1 MGAVESRWRIL
12 ALVTKATAL
21 CPQRTEQAEWWPFIR
36 VIGAPSAVS
45 KFFGIPP
52 KVWAS
57 ASSVARFAFPI
68 RFLFLFF
75 FLYLNLN
82 FCLNWSMIRW
92 MWPRAVGHPLPVFSS
107 RMSFLKVQPDE
118 LDSCGYVCRLSHYTR
133 LHTIDYF
140 SFSKY
145 FISKFSLIFFWFIWF
160 DLIVKSIDWWP
171 DFRRGRWR
179 LAWSQS
185 RKSRR
190 SHPQSWKSCHFPR
203 SISGRFREFCLFEI
217 ILKHFDRQRLNFHFF
232 FFPPQRNK
240 NRMAQPV
247 LWHRRWPLV
256 TSRREP
262 LRPLRTPSTWHRCRL
277 SLMATWAKRTR

>member
-1 MGAVESRWRIL
+1 MMAIYSRHWGPERSVQIL
-12 ALVTKATAL
+12 RDPTKSL
-21 CPQRTEQAEWWPFIR
+21 
-36 VIGAPSAVS
+36 
-45 KFFGIPP
+45 GISIVGG
-52 KVWAS
+52 KVCIS
-57 ASSVARFAFPI
+57 YSI
-68 RFLFLFF
+68 FF
-75 FLYLNLN
+75 FFFKFEMNELKKKLIN

-145 FISKFSLIFFWFIWF
+145 FIFKFSLIFFWFIWF

-232 FFPPQRNK
+232 FFPPKGTRTEWP
-240 NRMAQPV
+240 NRFFGTV
-247 LWHRRWPLV
+247 GG
-256 TSRREP
+256 
-262 LRPLRTPSTWHRCRL
+262 L
-277 SLMATWAKRTR
+277 SLPVGGSRYARYGRRAHDTVAVSP